1 MRYSLY
7 AITLIAVT
15 AVTAACSNGG
25 ALCFLG
31 TGSFHRFYLS
41 IIRRIFTRPL
51 RTSSPTARFRG
62 NRHSSGRGIRSIVDP
77 DRSAFESESPKQRV
91 EDRRRG
97 RMTIQARIFLFCPS
111 LRGGAER
118 GPVQCRQRGYGRQE
132 ENPHGGET
140 GGARVD
146 PSVEKLGA
154 LANPVDVGD
163 RDGVREGGSPVSFP
177 HVLSENDGAEKYP
190 LVLWLHGLGEGRGD
204 NESQLMHMQTSIDV
218 LAGPDRPDF
227 YLAAVQCSIETMSWA
242 YSDPRTPNGETPLEM
257 LDKITRALVEEYPID
272 VDRISLLGICS
283 GVTAGF
289 DLIEKFP
296 NRFSAFVA
304 CSENAPNGNPR
315 TYRHQPIWMFN
326 NRNDNYS
333 VDDNLYFA
341 SSVNEVWGDVY
352 VTVHDEGG
360 HNTWTRAQRDYRV
373 MEWMLRQ
380 RRGRFAFPRDVSALD
395 RPKGKAFLLFMPPI
409 FLLAAALLIPRKVGK
424 KK

>member
-1 MRYSLY
+1 
-7 AITLIAVT
+7 
-15 AVTAACSNGG
+15 
-25 ALCFLG
+25 
-31 TGSFHRFYLS
+31 
-41 IIRRIFTRPL
+41 
-51 RTSSPTARFRG
+51 
-62 NRHSSGRGIRSIVDP
+62 
-77 DRSAFESESPKQRV
+77 
-91 EDRRRG
+91 
-97 RMTIQARIFLFCPS
+97 MTFQARIFLCFALLCAAA
-111 LRGGAER
+111 LWGAPDLSGAVGTVTVDREGRIPTEEER
-118 GPVQCRQRGYGRQE
+118 AA
-132 ENPHGGET
+132 
-140 GGARVD
+140 ARVD

-154 LANPVDVGD
+154 LANPVVIASATAMAY
-163 RDGVREGGSPVSFP
+163 REGEAPPYPFRMFFP
-177 HVLSENDGAEKYP
+177 KTTEPKKKYP
-190 LVLWLHGLGEGRGD
+190 LVLWLHGLGESRSD

-227 YLAAVQCSIETMSWA
+227 YLAAVQCPIETMSWA
-242 YSDPRTPNGETPLEM
+242 HSDPRTPNGETPLEI

-424 KK
+424 KG